1 MMVQQQAAHAQMAAA
16 QAHAQAHA
24 QAQVVAQAQAAHAH
38 AQMQAVHQLQQ
49 AQQPVVPVPM
59 PLPKPP
65 EILTEDKLQEK
76 GLFCLRTEVVRYFI
90 SPKRGYTILNQC
102 TLNCKVPWFVTIFIA
117 LTC

>member
-76 GLFCLRTEVVRYFI
+76 GLFCLRTEVLFHF
-90 SPKRGYTILNQC
+90 SKKGLYTILNQC
-102 TLNCKVPWFVTIFIA
+102 TLNCKVPWFVNIFFA
-117 LTC
+117 STC

>member
-1 MMVQQQAAHAQMAAA
+1 MAIPPYILTPNTWASMMVQQQAAHAQMAAA

-76 GLFCLRTEVVRYFI
+76 GLFCLRTEVLFHFSKKGLYNFEPMHI
-90 SPKRGYTILNQC
+90 KL
-102 TLNCKVPWFVTIFIA
+102 
-117 LTC
+117 